1 MKSVAK
7 NREMISAGGQEFSD
21 RKQSGGTG
29 KERDQRLFRSL
40 LSLVLVSL
48 FYVFY
53 VYPRTC
59 LLFAFFRSTKS
70 TNTRQTVH
78 FVNSLLLF
86 FLFLFL
92 YFFSSVKM
100 SLLSTRT
107 DVLISFYF
115 VSR

>member
-92 YFFSSVKM
+92 YFFLRLKCLC
-100 SLLSTRT
+100 SLPGPT
-107 DVLISFYF
+107 Y
-115 VSR
+115 

>member
-7 NREMISAGGQEFSD
+7 NRETISAGGQEFSD

-53 VYPRTC
+53 VYPRAC
-59 LLFAFFRSTKS
+59 HC
-70 TNTRQTVH
+70 V
-78 FVNSLLLF
+78 
-86 FLFLFL
+86 
-92 YFFSSVKM
+92 FFSIDQINKHASNGA
-100 SLLSTRT
+100 LR
-107 DVLISFYF
+107 
-115 VSR
+115 